1 MCMAE
6 AENQLLARVN
16 IAMKSEVSSRISAFF
31 GSLELVSF

>member
-1 MCMAE
+1 MAE
-6 AENQLLARVN
+6 AVN